1 MVELVCTTTE
11 EEEGPPPPVES
22 SILSA
27 NPDPNAI
34 ARLLYDAEFGRL
46 ILLPI
51 LPLLMLVVLLLL
63 LLIVGVSKPGGG
75 GVRDVNEFVDVVV
88 VEVVVT

>member
-1 MVELVCTTTE
+1 MGLVCTTE
-11 EEEGPPPPVES
+11 DEEGPPPPVES
-22 SILSA
+22 FILSA
-27 NPDPNAI
+27 NPDPKAI
-34 ARLLYDAEFGRL
+34 ARLLYDAEFGRF

-51 LPLLMLVVLLLL
+51 LPLLMLLL
-63 LLIVGVSKPGGG
+63 LLILVLGLSKPGGG